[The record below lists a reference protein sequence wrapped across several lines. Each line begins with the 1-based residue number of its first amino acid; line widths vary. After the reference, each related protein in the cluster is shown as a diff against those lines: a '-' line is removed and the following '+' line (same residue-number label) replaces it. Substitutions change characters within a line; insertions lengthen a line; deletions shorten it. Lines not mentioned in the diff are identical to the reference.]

1 MCIFAAH
8 YQSVI
13 VMSQFEYK
21 PRIADGVLEKKLKSS
36 GAVLVEGPKWCGKTT
51 TSEQHAKSINYISD
65 PVNLNKNLILAEMN
79 INALLEGDKPKLL
92 DEWQIIPQLWDAV
105 RFEVDRSKGIGQFI
119 MTGSAVPP
127 DKEKQA
133 KIHHTGTGRIT
144 SLRMRPMSLW
154 ESGESS
160 GEVSLATLFNNP
172 GTPIYSESK
181 VQLEQI
187 AFLICRGGWP
197 IATTL
202 EKEYALETAF
212 SYYDAVVNTDISRID
227 GVSRSSSRT
236 HRLMRSLARHQGAQ
250 VTIAGIRADMMA
262 NDTETLDVDTVS
274 SYIEALK
281 KIFVIEDMEAWNPN
295 IRSKAAIRKSD
306 TRYYV
311 DPSIATATLGV
322 GPADLV
328 KDLNTMGLF
337 FETMA
342 IRDLRVYAQAL
353 DGNVFHYRDSNG
365 LECDAVIHL
374 RNGQYG
380 LVEIKLGGQKLIEE
394 GVETLNK
401 FASTIDTEK
410 MKAPSFKMILTAV
423 GNLAY
428 KREDGIYIVPI
439 SCLKH

>member
-1 MCIFAAH
+1 M
-8 YQSVI
+8 
-13 VMSQFEYK
+13 
-21 PRIADGVLEKKLKSS
+21 
-36 GAVLVEGPKWCGKTT
+36 
-51 TSEQHAKSINYISD
+51 
-65 PVNLNKNLILAEMN
+65 ILAEMN
-79 INALLEGDKPKLL
+79 INALLEGEKPKLL

-105 RFEVDRSKGIGQFI
+105 RFAVDHSKGIGQFI
-119 MTGSAVPP
+119 MTGSTVPLGH
-127 DKEKQA
+127 DKQS

-154 ESGESS
+154 ESGDSS
-160 GEVSLATLFNNP
+160 GEVSLAALFQNP
-172 GTPIYSESK
+172 GTSIYSEAK
-181 VQLEQI
+181 ALLEDI

-197 IATTL
+197 IAATL
-202 EKEYALETAF
+202 DPEYALETAF
-212 SYYDAVVNTDISRID
+212 SYFKAVADTDISRVD
-227 GVSRSSSRT
+227 GISRSSSRT
-236 HRLMRSLARHQGAQ
+236 RRLMRSLARHQGTQ
-250 VTIAGIRADMMA
+250 VTIAGIKADMIA

-295 IRSKAAIRKSD
+295 LRSKAAIRTSD

-311 DPSIATATLGV
+311 DPSIATAALGV

-342 IRDLRVYAQAL
+342 VRDLRVYSQAL
-353 DGNVFHYRDSNG
+353 DGDVFHYRDSNG

-394 GVETLNK
+394 GVGTLTK
-401 FASTIDTEK
+401 FESSIDTDK

-428 KREDGIYIVPI
+428 RREDGIYVVPI
-439 SCLKH
+439 SSLKN